1 MSLSI
6 TILGCGSSGGV
17 PRPAA
22 GWGECDPNE
31 PKNRR
36 RRCSIL
42 VQRRSGTAKT
52 NVIVD
57 TSPDLREQLLSADLK
72 HIDSV
77 LFTHDHAD
85 HTHGIDDVR
94 AVVIEMR
101 RILPVYSDARTAKIL
116 RDRFGY
122 CFESPPGSD
131 YPPIVRDFRLVEGYE
146 TEIEGA
152 GGSIRAVPFEVQHG
166 DIMALGLQ
174 FGRVAY
180 TPDVNDVPSK
190 SLKYLE
196 NLDIWIIDALRRR
209 THPTHFNL
217 AESLEWI
224 ARMKPKRAILTNMHN
239 DLDYATL
246 CKELPENV
254 VPAYD
259 GMVIEIPNQ

>member
-17 PRPAA
+17 PRVAA

-42 VQRRSGTAKT
+42 VQRRSKNKET

-57 TSPDLREQLLSADLK
+57 TSPDLREQLLSIGLK

-77 LFTHDHAD
+77 LYTHDHAD

-94 AVVIEMR
+94 SVVIEMR
-101 RILPVYSDARTAKIL
+101 RVLPVYSDARTSSVL
-116 RDRFGY
+116 RQRFGY
-122 CFESPPGSD
+122 CFETPPGSD
-131 YPPIVRDFRLVEGYE
+131 YPPIVRDFRLMEGHE
-146 TEIEGA
+146 TELDGP
-152 GGSIRAVPFEVQHG
+152 GGLVRTLPFEVMHG
-166 DIMALGLQ
+166 EIMALGFR

-180 TPDVNDVPSK
+180 TPDLNGLPAK
-190 SLKYLE
+190 SMHQVE

-209 THPTHFNL
+209 HHPSHFNL
-217 AESLEWI
+217 AESLEWV

-246 CKELPENV
+246 CRELPENV